1 MGKKVITL
9 ICLPFLLCGCDGGSS
24 NSVEPSSTV
33 SSIDSISSITSTE
46 ESTSEKSDK
55 EAFTPEIGEVR
66 KWFDHGTSGESRF
79 YNYCPTVFVEN
90 NTKNIY
96 YCSNKIEGNVTDYVA
111 YRQGKLVD
119 DKMQYTSTENMQ
131 YLLSPTADTWDSR
144 HTCDPSVIK
153 GEFKLGDETYNYL
166 MAYLGCLTSD
176 STKNEVGLA
185 YAKSP
190 AGPWIKYNNNP
201 LVPYDRDNAAW
212 GTGQPSLV
220 SVDKKGTVCI
230 FYTVGNKTATYG
242 EVREYDLSDLSNPI
256 LKRTKKLPL
265 FGLSGDS
272 LINNADFAYDE
283 TNKKI
288 LMVKGR
294 QPNGKDGKSPNF
306 IADTLD
312 IYYLDDSESKN
323 KFDEAFKGNNA
334 KDWIKLGSING
345 DLTGFPRNHNS
356 CFVTD
361 EYGSLVEKDRI
372 EVCFSV
378 SEYSD
383 SIWGY
388 LSTYRLYST
397 SIGIKY

>member
-1 MGKKVITL
+1 MKKKVLAL
-9 ICLPFLLCGCDGGSS
+9 ICLPFLLCGCNEDSSTMSDGSS
-24 NSVEPSSTV
+24 TTPSSDTNP
-33 SSIDSISSITSTE
+33 TT
-46 ESTSEKSDK
+46 TSEEDDK
-55 EAFTPEIGEVR
+55 QLFTPKVGEVR
-66 KWFDHGTSGESRF
+66 KWFDHGVSGETRF

-90 NTKNIY
+90 NIKNIY
-96 YCSNKIEGNVTDYVA
+96 YCSNQIEGNVTDYVA

-119 DKMQYTSTENMQ
+119 GKMEYTSTEDMK
-131 YLLSPTADTWDSR
+131 YLLSPTKDTWDSR
-144 HTCDPSVIK
+144 HTCDPSVVK
-153 GEFKLGDETYNYL
+153 GEFKLGNETYNYL

-176 STKNEVGLA
+176 STKNEVGIA

-190 AGPWIKYNNNP
+190 DGPWIKYDNNP
-201 LVPYDRDNAAW
+201 LVPYDRENAAW

-220 SVDKKGTVCI
+220 SVDKKGTVCV
-230 FYTVGNKTATYG
+230 FYTVGNKYATYS

-265 FGLSGDS
+265 YGLVGDS

-283 TNKKI
+283 VNKKI

-294 QPNGKDGKSPNF
+294 QPNGKDGMSPNF

-312 IYYLDDSESKN
+312 VYYLDDSESKN
-323 KFDEAFKGNNA
+323 KFDEVFRGNNA
-334 KDWIKLGSING
+334 KDWVKLGTINK

-361 EYGSLVEKDRI
+361 GYGSLVESNRI
-372 EVCFSV
+372 EVCFAV
-378 SEYSD
+378 SEYND

-397 SIGIKY
+397 SIGLKY

>member
-1 MGKKVITL
+1 MKKKVLAL
-9 ICLPFLLCGCDGGSS
+9 ICLPFLLCGCNEGSS
-24 NSVEPSSTV
+24 TISDGSSTTPSSDTNP
-33 SSIDSISSITSTE
+33 TT
-46 ESTSEKSDK
+46 TSEEDNKQL
-55 EAFTPEIGEVR
+55 FTPKVGEVR
-66 KWFDHGTSGESRF
+66 KWFDHGVSGETRF

-90 NTKNIY
+90 NIKNIY
-96 YCSNKIEGNVTDYVA
+96 YCSNQIEGNVTDYVA

-119 DKMQYTSTENMQ
+119 GKMEYTLTEDMK
-131 YLLSPTADTWDSR
+131 YLLSPTKDTWDSR
-144 HTCDPSVIK
+144 HTCDPSVVK
-153 GEFKLGDETYNYL
+153 GEFKLGNETYNYL

-176 STKNEVGLA
+176 STKNEVGIA

-190 AGPWIKYNNNP
+190 DGPWIKYDNNP
-201 LVPYDRDNAAW
+201 LVPYDRENAAW

-220 SVDKKGTVCI
+220 SVDKKGTVCV
-230 FYTVGNKTATYG
+230 FYTVGNKYATYS

-265 FGLSGDS
+265 YGLIGDS

-283 TNKKI
+283 VNKKI

-294 QPNGKDGKSPNF
+294 QPNGKDGMSPNF

-312 IYYLDDSESKN
+312 VYYLDDSESKN
-323 KFDEAFKGNNA
+323 KFDEVFRGNNA
-334 KDWIKLGSING
+334 KDWVKLGTINK

-361 EYGSLVEKDRI
+361 GYGSLVESDRI
-372 EVCFSV
+372 EVCFAV
-378 SEYSD
+378 SEYND

-397 SIGIKY
+397 SIGLKY